1 MPLGCIVC
9 TALIVSRPLVYPY
22 ANGNFGHSGVVSI
35 SYTAWGFPL
44 VVLLLDI
51 QALPEPQGVEA
62 SNSAGLH
69 AFFLS
74 LHYFS

>member
-1 MPLGCIVC
+1 M
-9 TALIVSRPLVYPY
+9 YPY
-22 ANGNFGHSGVVSI
+22 ANGNFGHDWVVGIYIQRGVILV
-35 SYTAWGFPL
+35 

-62 SNSAGLH
+62 SNREGLH

-74 LHYFS
+74 LHYLI